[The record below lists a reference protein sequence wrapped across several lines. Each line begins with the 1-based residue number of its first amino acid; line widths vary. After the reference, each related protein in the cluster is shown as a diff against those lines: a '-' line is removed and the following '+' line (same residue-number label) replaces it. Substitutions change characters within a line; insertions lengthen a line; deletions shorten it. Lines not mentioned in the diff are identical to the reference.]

1 MLRHTQGRPVC
12 GCSPHPDI
20 RPDPAFPYD
29 RWQGPSV
36 LHRYPAGHLAR
47 CSLAAVYR
55 WAGTPVHTPAPA
67 GCTRQTPVLAV
78 RNRLSSASRSTAIW
92 AAYSARRRAA
102 RALARFARR
111 IQRSTNNATC
121 GPMVSDAMARMS
133 RNSISPILIGL
144 FPLSSELF
152 QGGIPLSFQY
162 SICGA
167 AVQAPNSVSRLLPPP
182 AAFFS
187 IFPAKAFFAVL
198 KYAILIINMAFC
210 TGMPR
215 VSVKEDNMEAFK
227 YNVQPGATGISRA
240 TNTKC
245 WA

>member
-1 MLRHTQGRPVC
+1 MGRNT
-12 GCSPHPDI
+12 
-20 RPDPAFPYD
+20 
-29 RWQGPSV
+29 SV
-36 LHRYPAGHLAR
+36 YTSASRM
-47 CSLAAVYR
+47 
-55 WAGTPVHTPAPA
+55 HTPN
-67 GCTRQTPVLAV
+67 TVLAV

-152 QGGIPLSFQY
+152 QGDIPLSFQY

-187 IFPAKAFFAVL
+187 IFPAKDFFAVL

-227 YNVQPGATGISRA
+227 YHVQPGRYRHFKGNEYEVLGMARHSETEEEMVVYRA
-240 TNTKC
+240 LYGERGLWVRPAAMWCETVERDGKVQPRFVRIEE
-245 WA
+245 